1 VALKASGAK
10 CLGYA
15 MVAMWLLAVSGC
27 QDSGVNEKT
36 TRRLVGAVVLCAAL
50 AGCSSSASSP
60 PSTEPSSAAST
71 PSAEPA
77 QAYLDAVNAQC
88 DALLPKIVTVTHGGS
103 IDVPA
108 REYLATWP
116 AHKRLLDGF
125 DAQVATI
132 PVPAAAQNK
141 AAALTA
147 YVRFADQLDAARLAA
162 AKKGQ
167 AAYAKEVR
175 SESGVENDPTIAALA
190 AASFNDS
197 CTAR

>member
-1 VALKASGAK
+1 
-10 CLGYA
+10 
-15 MVAMWLLAVSGC
+15 MVATGLVAVSGC
-27 QDSGVNEKT
+27 QDSSVNERT
-36 TRRLVGAVVLCAAL
+36 TRRLVGAVVLSAAL
-50 AGCSSSASSP
+50 AGCSSSGPPPASTA
-60 PSTEPSSAAST
+60 PSGAAST
-71 PSAEPA
+71 AAADPG
-77 QAYLDAVNAQC
+77 QVYLDAVNALC

-125 DAQVATI
+125 DAHVATI
-132 PVPAAAQNK
+132 PVPAAAQGK
-141 AAALTA
+141 AASLSA

-162 AKKGQ
+162 AQKGQ

-175 SESGVENDPTIAALA
+175 SESGVESDPTIAALA
-190 AASFNDS
+190 AAGFNDS

>member
-1 VALKASGAK
+1 
-10 CLGYA
+10 
-15 MVAMWLLAVSGC
+15 MVATDPVAVPGC
-27 QDSGVNEKT
+27 QDSSVNKRT
-36 TRRLVGAVVLCAAL
+36 TCRLVGAVVLSAAL
-50 AGCSSSASSP
+50 TGCSSSGPSP
-60 PSTEPSSAAST
+60 THTATSGAPSTAAAST
-71 PSAEPA
+71 AAADPA
-77 QAYLDAVNAQC
+77 QVYLDAVNALC
-88 DALLPKIVTVTHGGS
+88 DALLPEIVTVTHGGN

-125 DAQVATI
+125 DAHVASI
-132 PVPAAAQNK
+132 PVPAAAQSK

-147 YVRFADQLDAARLAA
+147 YVHFADQLDAARLASA
-162 AKKGQ
+162 HRGQ
-167 AAYAKEVR
+167 AAYAMEVR